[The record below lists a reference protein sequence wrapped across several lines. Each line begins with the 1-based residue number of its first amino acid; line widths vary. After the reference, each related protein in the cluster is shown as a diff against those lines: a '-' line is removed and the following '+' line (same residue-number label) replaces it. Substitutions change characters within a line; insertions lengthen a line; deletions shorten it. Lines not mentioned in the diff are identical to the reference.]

1 MKLLIHHHTRAYV
14 DENGIWLQSFIG
26 SWVSELSKY
35 FSEIGLLINVSN
47 TKIETQDYLVAKNN
61 VVAHKYNDYNCN
73 SRRKLNKKIITACRK
88 ISFKYDILIIRGMTP
103 KQKIV
108 FDNCRVNTK
117 VFLLVG
123 SIKNSKPVLKI
134 NKRRIIE
141 WFLYWVR
148 IYQLKKIAKSSRIYA
163 NSKAA
168 VDELFNLLNIKASII
183 PTNTLS
189 NTDFI
194 PFKQKK
200 ISSPI
205 NLLFCG
211 RVREDK
217 GIEDLIRALPL
228 VLGQG
233 YFVKLEIVG
242 DCSKSYKDKL
252 KALIENLEL
261 SSNVTFSGFVEFG
274 DKLFD
279 CYQASDI
286 YVLPSW
292 HEGFPHSIWEA
303 AANCIPVITTSVGGI
318 PSILESKH
326 VLFCRV
332 KSSKDIADCIIQTI
346 ENPVATCAR
355 LESLHSLA
363 QNYSSERC
371 AEIMYNTV
379 SGIDI

>member
-14 DENGIWLQSFIG
+14 DEKGIWLQSFIG
-26 SWVSELSKY
+26 SWVRELSKY

-47 TKIETQDYLVAKNN
+47 TKMETQDYLVSENN
-61 VVAHKYNDYNCN
+61 VVAHNYNCK
-73 SRRKLNKKIITACRK
+73 SRRDLNKNIITTCRNL
-88 ISFKYDILIIRGMTP
+88 SFKYDILIIRGITP

-108 FDNCRVNTK
+108 FDNCRVNRK
-117 VFLLVG
+117 AFLLVG

-148 IYQLKKIAKSSRIYA
+148 IYQLKKIAKSSKIYA

-168 VDELFNLLNIKASII
+168 VDELFNFLNINASVI
-183 PTNTLS
+183 PTNTIS

-194 PFKQKK
+194 PFQQKK

-217 GIEDLIRALPL
+217 GIEELIKALSL
-228 VLGQG
+228 VLAQG
-233 YFVKLEIVG
+233 YFAKLEIVG

-252 KALIENLEL
+252 KTLIENLEL
-261 SSNVTFSGFVEFG
+261 SSNVTFRGFVEFG

-279 CYQASDI
+279 FYKGSDI
-286 YVLPSW
+286 YILPSW

-318 PSILESKH
+318 PSILGRKH

-332 KSSKDIADCIIQTI
+332 KNSKSIADCIIQTI
-346 ENPVATCAR
+346 EDPVATCAR
-355 LESLHSLA
+355 LESLYSLA

-371 AEIMYNTV
+371 AEIMYNIV
-379 SGIDI
+379 SGSDV